1 MTNSKILYHN
11 LIQDLNLDES
21 EDEISAIAF
30 EVLDHFGIS
39 KTDIL
44 TQKITTFNYEQLT
57 SVVQRLNKH
66 EPVQYVLGKAWF
78 CGHKFSVNPSVLI
91 PRPETAMLV
100 EEALKFKPSNKDCFI
115 LDIGT
120 VSGCIAISLALMFP
134 DAQVKAIDIS
144 EDALRTAKQNA
155 RNLNANVDFINHN
168 ILTNDFPDQEFDLIV
183 SNPPYIGESEM
194 NTISRNVID
203 YEPHLAR
210 FIKEPDPLIFYRA
223 ISIVAAR
230 SLKPGGQV
238 LRIRTGQVDINGGN
252 FNPQAPFGGFKQS
265 GRGREFGTYGFEE
278 FLEIKSMQ
286 L

>member
-1 MTNSKILYHN
+1 
-11 LIQDLNLDES
+11 
-21 EDEISAIAF
+21 
-30 EVLDHFGIS
+30 
-39 KTDIL
+39 
-44 TQKITTFNYEQLT
+44 
-57 SVVQRLNKH
+57 
-66 EPVQYVLGKAWF
+66 
-78 CGHKFSVNPSVLI
+78 
-91 PRPETAMLV
+91 
-100 EEALKFKPSNKDCFI
+100 
-115 LDIGT
+115 
-120 VSGCIAISLALMFP
+120 MFP

-203 YEPHLAR
+203 YEPHLAL

-238 LRIRTGQVDINGGN
+238 LAEINER
-252 FNPQAPFGGFKQS
+252 FGP
-265 GRGREFGTYGFEE
+265 
-278 FLEIKSMQ
+278 EIKSIFQ
-286 L
+286 SSGLTDCTIIKDLSGKNRIVSAQKKI